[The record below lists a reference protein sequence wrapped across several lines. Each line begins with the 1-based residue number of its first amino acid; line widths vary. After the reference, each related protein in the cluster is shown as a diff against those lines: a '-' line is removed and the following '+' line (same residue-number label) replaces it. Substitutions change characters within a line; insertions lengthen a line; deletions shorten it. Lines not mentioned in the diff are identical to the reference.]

1 MFSSLDHFL
10 AGTLAR
16 WHHEAARPQSRLSSQ
31 MEELRATM
39 RQVQVW
45 TWLVEFV
52 VSLRNSRNIK
62 TYQGKE
68 YVRIYW
74 KVIHSNLSRCHA
86 FWASTFS
93 SGRIPPSHQRR
104 EEDSER
110 SSDEARQCEAEAALE
125 LSKVAAL
132 LLGRSWAD
140 GRANRME
147 WNGIGCGFF
156 WESFWQSCRYLNH
169 GGYWWLVLQ

>member
-1 MFSSLDHFL
+1 MLKGNPFKPESVPRVL
-10 AGTLAR
+10 G
-16 WHHEAARPQSRLSSQ
+16 
-31 MEELRATM
+31 
-39 RQVQVW
+39 
-45 TWLVEFV
+45 
-52 VSLRNSRNIK
+52 
-62 TYQGKE
+62 
-68 YVRIYW
+68 
-74 KVIHSNLSRCHA
+74 
-86 FWASTFS
+86 
-93 SGRIPPSHQRR
+93 IPPSHQHR

-156 WESFWQSCRYLNH
+156 WESF
-169 GGYWWLVLQ
+169 